1 MKAGR
6 GIVGAPRVPGNRR
19 RKARSQA
26 AAAADA
32 TAGHHSSRA
41 LISPRRCART
51 PHAPPPNCT
60 IHSAPILYTPTASHG
75 YCAINYSSKIIQL
88 VRSSR
93 LFALATK
100 KLLSFCVLAFPA
112 TRVSQETR
120 DVVRE
125 KKKRRKRAGFTTLR
139 RRRRPGLCRPCRPSR
154 TSWRSWP

>member
-41 LISPRRCART
+41 LIYPRRCART

-93 LFALATK
+93 LFALASK
-100 KLLSFCVLAFPA
+100 KLLRVGFPGNARLAGNARCGP
-112 TRVSQETR
+112 R
-120 DVVRE
+120 